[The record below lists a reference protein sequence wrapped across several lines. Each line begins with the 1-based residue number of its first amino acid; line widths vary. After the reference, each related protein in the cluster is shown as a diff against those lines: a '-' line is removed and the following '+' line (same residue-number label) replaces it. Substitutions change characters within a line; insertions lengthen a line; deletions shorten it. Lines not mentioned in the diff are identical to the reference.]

1 MAATAQIEADVYV
14 DKARKLMDA
23 VRSAEAEYLTLL
35 SPLHPSQVH
44 TSSSAG
50 ADKSTK
56 SDTATAKKAQKVTAT
71 ITPNHSSSSSASPSS
86 NSSYCELMQTI
97 LGQKRSVQAI

>member
-56 SDTATAKKAQKVTAT
+56 SDTADPAPTAA
-71 ITPNHSSSSSASPSS
+71 IRYIYYIYGSRRLGHLHS
-86 NSSYCELMQTI
+86 E
-97 LGQKRSVQAI
+97 G